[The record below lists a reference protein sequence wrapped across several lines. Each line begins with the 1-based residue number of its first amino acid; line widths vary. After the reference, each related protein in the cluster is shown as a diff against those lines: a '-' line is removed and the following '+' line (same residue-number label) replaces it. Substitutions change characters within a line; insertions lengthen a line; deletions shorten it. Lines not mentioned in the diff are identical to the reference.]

1 MNRREFLQCAAILIG
16 GASASQLGF
25 SLTEEQQAFLANAAN
40 YNSGKVD
47 YFSPAQRKI
56 IAAMTE
62 VIIPRTDT
70 PGAVDA
76 GVPNYIELMVAHWLT
91 DQERAL
97 FDAGLKDIET
107 RIPQEYGSSFD
118 QLDAA
123 QQLKIMEA
131 LEDAASD
138 SSWYEFGNVQ
148 RDYVSD
154 APFICQLK
162 ELTIFGF
169 FTSQEGGSQV
179 LRYDPM
185 PMYFDG
191 DIPLG
196 AQESSWSPMFL
207 I

>member
-1 MNRREFLQCAAILIG
+1 MNRREFLQCAAILIS
-16 GASASQLGF
+16 GASVSQLAF
-25 SLTEEQQAFLANAAN
+25 SLTAEQQTFLANAPN

-47 YFSPAQRKI
+47 YFSAAQRKI

-76 GVPNYIELMVAHWLT
+76 SVPHYIELMVAQWLT
-91 DQERAL
+91 DEERTL
-97 FDAGLKDIET
+97 FNAGLTDIET

-118 QLDAA
+118 QLDAK

-148 RDYVSD
+148 RVYVSD

-162 ELTIFGF
+162 ELTIWGF

-196 AQESSWSPMFL
+196 AQESSWSPTFL